1 MFRAGLATIQTDK
14 PLMGESGRDFA
25 KRLLDKQYGEGGWSG
40 RPGSEFNRIKKFGDR
55 GFE

>member
-1 MFRAGLATIQTDK
+1 
-14 PLMGESGRDFA
+14 MGESGRDFA

-40 RPGSEFNRIKKFGDR
+40 TGPGSEFNRIKKFGDR